1 MATPALGNLMGAVQ
15 WKPSPGMVKTRE
27 VIPRR
32 GGMAGLAFH
41 GFSIQPRLLHELLEA
56 SLVRIRVATCASEIL
71 PAVARGRLRSG
82 IARWLVAIAA
92 RNRNVTSPQPKRGFV
107 VPAQAEGRG

>member
-41 GFSIQPRLLHELLEA
+41 GFSIQPGFLHERLEA
-56 SLVRIRVATCASEIL
+56 PLVRIRVTTGASEIW
-71 PAVARGRLRSG
+71 PAVASGSRFG
-82 IARWLVAIAA
+82 IARRLVAIAA
-92 RNRNVTSPQPKRGFV
+92 RNRNVTSAQPEWRFIV
-107 VPAQAEGRG
+107 AAQAECGG